1 MDRWLEVDRLFVRA
15 LDLSAEG
22 RRALVSE
29 TRERDPALADELE
42 ALLEAAR
49 EGDTFLE
56 DGIID
61 AHRDITWSETAVS
74 HLISLAWT
82 RGWQQGQLEESEQL
96 YRGAL
101 ERRAE
106 AFPRDSVAR
115 AYILHGLGWV
125 LAELDQGAE
134 AELHLQE
141 MTRLL
146 AEEGHDLDSYLF
158 QVGRSTLGRALAVQG
173 RYAEAEPLL
182 EGSYR
187 WFMEHHP
194 EQGIVE
200 TIRDRLVQL
209 YEAWGRPGEA
219 PGNDDPSEGR

>member
-29 TRERDPALADELE
+29 IRERDPALADELE

-49 EGDTFLE
+49 EGATFLE

-61 AHRDITWSETAVS
+61 AHRDITWSEAAVS

-82 RGWQQGQLEESEQL
+82 GGWQPGQLEEGERL
-96 YRGAL
+96 YREAL
-101 ERRAE
+101 ERRGK
-106 AFPRDSVAR
+106 AFPGDSVAR

-134 AELHLQE
+134 AELHLRE

-158 QVGRSTLGRALAVQG
+158 QVGRSTLGRALVVQG
-173 RYAEAEPLL
+173 RYSEAKPLL

-187 WFMEHHP
+187 WFIEHHP
-194 EQGIVE
+194 DQEIVE
-200 TIRDRLVQL
+200 TIRTRLVQL
-209 YEAWGRPGEA
+209 YEARGRPGEA
-219 PGNDDPSEGR
+219 PGNDPPEGR